1 VSSTLKA
8 QRLRASVVSIVAI
21 ASYVVFV
28 SAMGSLNGAARAELK
43 DAKGQLVGTATLS
56 ETPNGVLLHLN
67 LSNAPAGA
75 HAFHIHT
82 TGRCDPPD
90 FESAGAHFNPKKA
103 MHGFLE
109 VKGPHAGDL
118 PNLHIPQGG
127 KLTVEFL
134 AEHASLTGKLNP
146 LLDADGATLV
156 LHASPDDYRTDPAGN
171 AGDRV
176 ACGVIAR

>member
-1 VSSTLKA
+1 M
-8 QRLRASVVSIVAI
+8 VSIVAI
-21 ASYVVFV
+21 ASCVVFV

-43 DAKGQLVGTATLS
+43 DAKGQLVGTATLTD
-56 ETPNGVLLHLN
+56 TPNGVLLHLN

-82 TGRCDPPD
+82 TGKCEPPD

-127 KLTVEFL
+127 KLDVELL
-134 AEHASLTGKLNP
+134 AEHASLANKPSP
-146 LLDADGATLV
+146 LLDADGAALV
-156 LHASPDDYRTDPAGN
+156 LHASPDDYTTDPAGN